1 MAQLREAITCEPLL
15 RFSIITPFRK
25 WQLVIYRCRS
35 AQAPICR
42 IFGPHPGT
50 RSPSK
55 LSLKFCTQKL
65 YQKSAITSL
74 ILMIWQWNSVGWL
87 IWLKWTSTSEIRTF
101 WECIIDLL
109 SSKPQQT
116 TTLHL
121 FKQLKVKYFWVMQ
134 DCPYTQDAPASRF
147 IVQASRTMFLAKQLT

>member
-1 MAQLREAITCEPLL
+1 MAQLWEAVTCEPLL
-15 RFSIITPFRK
+15 RFSIITLFQKR
-25 WQLVIYRCRS
+25 QLVIYRRRS
-35 AQAPICR
+35 MQAPICH

-55 LSLKFCTQKL
+55 LSLKFLYQKL

-87 IWLKWTSTSEIRTF
+87 IWLKWTSTPEIRTF

-109 SSKPQQT
+109 SSKPQHT

-134 DCPYTQDAPASRF
+134 DCSYTQDAPASDTQGNLRSDP
-147 IVQASRTMFLAKQLT
+147 VTS